1 MGEVLDAM
9 FEKKVGFFFF
19 LIQMSEDVEYL

>member
-9 FEKKVGFFFF
+9 FEKKVGFFLC